1 MIEHGHREPGIPDS
15 WCRGEGVPVAI
26 GRHSRHHH
34 TGRQGAA
41 GSLHHR
47 FYHNF
52 NEEKH
57 DRKDMEEANSRGRT

>member
-47 FYHNF
+47 FYHDF
-52 NEEKH
+52 NGGK
-57 DRKDMEEANSRGRT
+57 T